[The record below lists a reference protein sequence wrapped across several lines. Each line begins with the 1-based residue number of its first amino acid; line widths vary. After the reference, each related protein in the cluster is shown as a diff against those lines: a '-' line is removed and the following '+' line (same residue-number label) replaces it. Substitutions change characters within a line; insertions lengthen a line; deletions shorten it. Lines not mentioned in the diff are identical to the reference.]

1 MHRLFV
7 VGIGVRGA
15 DFLQCA
21 GTACRRGQPPLS
33 VVRLPR
39 TRAFLTDHC
48 GRAFPF
54 RLTLRQVRA
63 VPWQYCARMA

>member
-1 MHRLFV
+1 MRRLFI
-7 VGIGVRGA
+7 VGIGVSGT

-21 GTACRRGQPPLS
+21 GTACRRGQPPLG
-33 VVRLPR
+33 VVGLPR

-48 GRAFPF
+48 GWAFPF

-63 VPWQYCARMA
+63 MP